1 MAVLLSYHGNEESNA
16 ALKAATAM
24 TELTQTSLVILVAT
38 PMNAD
43 DERTEMD
50 AQEKLWKALEHTS
63 VPFQVRN
70 APANQSIAE
79 SVLGVAQEI
88 EADLIVLGLRIGGSR
103 VTTLGHNAS
112 NILLDAPCP
121 VLTTTEY
128 IFEQPHSH
136 ASTSS
141 HRARR

>member
-24 TELTQTSLVILVAT
+24 TELTKTSLVILVAT

-50 AQEKLWKALEHTS
+50 AQEKLWKALENTS

-70 APANQSIAE
+70 APVNQTIAE
-79 SVLGVAQEI
+79 SVLALAHEV

-112 NILLDAPCP
+112 KILLDAPCP

-128 IFEQPHSH
+128 VLERPGVKN
-136 ASTSS
+136 AV
-141 HRARR
+141 